1 MVLFGDAAGM
11 NLTSRHQAAKIVLWQ
26 VAVTLVAA
34 LLLAAV
40 GQVHAWS
47 GLAGGL
53 VATLGNTLFMLRVFV
68 PYRAQQPGKL
78 LGAFYRAEL
87 QKIILIAILFAA
99 AIVWLQPISPAA
111 LFGVFLLVQV
121 IPVVMASSLF

>member
-11 NLTSRHQAAKIVLWQ
+11 ELTSRHQAAKIVVWQ
-26 VAVTLVAA
+26 VVVTLISA
-34 LLLAAV
+34 LGLIAV

-47 GLAGGL
+47 GLAGGAI
-53 VATLGNTLFMLRVFV
+53 ATLGNTLFMLRVFV

-78 LGAFYRAEL
+78 VGAFYGAEL
-87 QKIILIAILFAA
+87 QKIILITLLFAA

-121 IPVVMASSLF
+121 LPVVMASSLS

>member
-11 NLTSRHQAAKIVLWQ
+11 SLTSRHQAAKIVMWQ

-40 GQVHAWS
+40 GRVHAWS
-47 GLAGGL
+47 GLAGGS
-53 VATLGNTLFMLRVFV
+53 VATLGNALFMLRVFV

-121 IPVVMASSLF
+121 IPVVMASSLS